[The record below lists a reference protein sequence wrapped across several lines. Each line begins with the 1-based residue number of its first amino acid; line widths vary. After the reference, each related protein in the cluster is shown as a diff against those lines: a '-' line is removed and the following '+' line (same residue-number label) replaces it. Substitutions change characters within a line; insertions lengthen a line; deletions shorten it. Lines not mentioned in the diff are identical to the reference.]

1 MLTAIGLWPYQTSVI
16 MQVQTV
22 FFLGA
27 YYFILLFQVFL
38 GYFFLRPNASLN
50 DSLLILYKF
59 DMLYHIYVLQ
69 FMTFLTSTCNL
80 EFIFRELSYI
90 FMTMFGIITYNS
102 CYFNSKEVSI
112 PCNFIW
118 RGLLSREF

>member
-1 MLTAIGLWPYQTSVI
+1 M
-16 MQVQTV
+16 
-22 FFLGA
+22 
-27 YYFILLFQVFL
+27 IL
-38 GYFFLRPNASLN
+38 Y
-50 DSLLILYKF
+50 YKF

-118 RGLLSREF
+118 RGLLSPRILISASKRKCRRNNYLNNR